1 MNKIVENDLFFFEIY
16 ESGELEGKIKDLGNC
31 ELEILKDFF
40 DIIRNL
46 FKILKINYYLINSLF
61 FLTLVFSILF
71 IFSNICNNYFNIY
84 NQDDTSGFIENI
96 SKRRNKINELFINI
110 KMIKSFS
117 REKEKVKEYENYL
130 MQKSG
135 LRNFK
140 SHSLLEINN
149 IITEL
154 NEPILLIF
162 VGKFILEGK
171 CTLGI
176 FTVFQQY
183 KAQFQNCFY
192 SIKNN
197 YNSIKYKIETWK
209 KFLEL
214 YDFRVKI
221 KTLKNYIPK
230 EIKGKINFG
239 NVSFSYP
246 LQPETNVLNN
256 LTFNIESGKTLAI
269 CGFSGSGNTS
279 ISNLLERF
287 YDVNKGNIYIDDA
300 DIRDYNIEY
309 LRKNVIIVE
318 QEPILNSGSILSN
331 IVYGVDNY
339 DEEKLK
345 EVLKIACIDT
355 FINNKA
361 LFPKG

>member
-1 MNKIVENDLFFFEIY
+1 M
-16 ESGELEGKIKDLGNC
+16 
-31 ELEILKDFF
+31 
-40 DIIRNL
+40 
-46 FKILKINYYLINSLF
+46 
-61 FLTLVFSILF
+61 
-71 IFSNICNNYFNIY
+71 
-84 NQDDTSGFIENI
+84 
-96 SKRRNKINELFINI
+96 
-110 KMIKSFS
+110 
-117 REKEKVKEYENYL
+117 
-130 MQKSG
+130 
-135 LRNFK
+135 
-140 SHSLLEINN
+140 
-149 IITEL
+149 
-154 NEPILLIF
+154 
-162 VGKFILEGK
+162 
-171 CTLGI
+171 
-176 FTVFQQY
+176 
-183 KAQFQNCFY
+183 FY

-197 YNSIKYKIETWK
+197 YNSIKYIIETWK

-269 CGFSGSGNTS
+269 CGFSGSGKTS

-361 LFPKG
+361 LFPKGKDTLVAEKGNRLS

>member
-1 MNKIVENDLFFFEIY
+1 LFILSYIANK
-16 ESGELEGKIKDLGNC
+16 
-31 ELEILKDFF
+31 
-40 DIIRNL
+40 
-46 FKILKINYYLINSLF
+46 YLNN
-61 FLTLVFSILF
+61 ILF
-71 IFSNICNNYFNIY
+71 NGGTSSFFN
-84 NQDDTSGFIENI
+84 NI
-96 SKRRNKINELFINI
+96 SKCRNKINELFTNI
-110 KMIKSFS
+110 KMIKSFA
-117 REKEKVKEYENYL
+117 REKDEVKEYEKYF
-130 MQKSG
+130 MQKTIFENHKY
-135 LRNFK
+135 LI
-140 SHSLLEINN
+140 LLEINS
-149 IITEL
+149 IITKL
-154 NEPILLIF
+154 DYPILLIF

-176 FTVFQQY
+176 FTIFQQY
-183 KAQFQNCFY
+183 KNEFEDCFNSIKVDFK
-192 SIKNN
+192 SIKN
-197 YNSIKYKIETWK
+197 KIETWK

-269 CGFSGSGNTS
+269 CGFSGSGKTS

-300 DIRDYNIEY
+300 DIRDYNIKY